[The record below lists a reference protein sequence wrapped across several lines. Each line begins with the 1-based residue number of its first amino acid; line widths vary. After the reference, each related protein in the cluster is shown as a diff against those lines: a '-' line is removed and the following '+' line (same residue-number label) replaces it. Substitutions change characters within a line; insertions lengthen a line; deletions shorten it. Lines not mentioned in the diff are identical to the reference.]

1 MGLKVLIINH
11 SSVMRKIL
19 ERSLRQA
26 WKGGIDSVVEAA
38 DGGEGLDKLA
48 AEPIEIIVSD
58 INMPNV
64 NGLDFLRRLRESPH
78 KDLPVIMVSTEGGE
92 KTVMEAISLGAK
104 GFIRKPFTADQM
116 EAALQKALLG

>member
-1 MGLKVLIINH
+1 MGLKVLIVDD

-26 WKGGIDSVVEAA
+26 WKNGIDSVVEAS
-38 DGGEGLDKLA
+38 DGGEAMDKLGG
-48 AEPIEIIVSD
+48 EPVEIIFSD

-64 NGLDFLRRLRESPH
+64 NGMDFLRKLRESPH

-92 KTVMEAISLGAK
+92 KTVREAISLGAK
-104 GFIRKPFTADQM
+104 GFIRKPFTAEQM
-116 EAALQKALLG
+116 EATLQKALSG